1 MNKKSMKDLKEF
13 PLRIEVLGS
22 SRIWIPEFK
31 ITELK
36 ILYQGELEK
45 EIQVRQERDKVII
58 TVRILNSICQIATID
73 ADEIKEFVADVSE
86 MDLESLF
93 TLSLISGSFI
103 GFSVITSKSFLEYI
117 FMGHYTL
124 SFKTN
129 NK

>member
-1 MNKKSMKDLKEF
+1 MTRKFMKNLKEF
-13 PLRIEVLGS
+13 PLRIEILGL
-22 SRIWIPEFK
+22 SRSWIPEFK

-36 ILYQGELEK
+36 IHYDGELEK
-45 EIQVRQERDKVII
+45 EIQVKQEGDKVII
-58 TVRILNSICQIATID
+58 AVRILDNIYQIATIN

-86 MDLESLF
+86 KDLESLF

-103 GFSVITSKSFLEYI
+103 GFSVITSKSCLEYI

-129 NK
+129 K

>member
-1 MNKKSMKDLKEF
+1 MKNLKEF
-13 PLRIEVLGS
+13 PLRIKVLGL
-22 SRIWIPEFK
+22 SRSWIPEFK

-36 ILYQGELEK
+36 IHYEGELEK
-45 EIQVRQERDKVII
+45 EIQVKQERDKVII
-58 TVRILNSICQIATID
+58 AVRILDSIYQIATIN

-86 MDLESLF
+86 KDLESLF

-103 GFSVITSKSFLEYI
+103 RFSVITSKSFLEYI

-129 NK
+129 K